1 MPPRIARSSVATA
14 NPKNVK
20 NKSKKRQL
28 DAYAIASHSAPDKL
42 RIRQHRLGET
52 IDDEPRQKR
61 RRLEDD
67 DEDSA
72 GEERID
78 SARRTQSRNV
88 NKRTG
93 TGAHGGLDEEDVE
106 YGSDSSGHEWTAGG
120 LASGESDE
128 EIDSDEAFGES
139 DEERFEGWSFRG
151 SKAGKSGKETK
162 QKPKRRQQDDD
173 QEMDLNESAE
183 EEEAGS
189 DDSFG
194 EEGVDL
200 ATMLDAED
208 EDVLGGKDKTKE
220 DFGEESASD
229 DEESEDADSES
240 SEDDEEPEEDDEER
254 HARLQDFVE
263 ALDAKPAE
271 DKDRIV
277 SGEDGGLTVDDL
289 LADTDLDKA
298 TLATFRPKKKSKA
311 PQTLKAPLP
320 KRQQDRIDREI
331 ATQKAK
337 EQLDRWRDTVI
348 QNRRAEFLQFP
359 LRNPDEADPIGKDK
373 FVATQDSAPRTD
385 LEQNIAKIMEESGMT
400 SKKEGKPAST
410 DDAEADLLKA
420 EELAT
425 NKLPVEE
432 VLRRRAD
439 LRRARE
445 LLFRE
450 EVKAKRIAK
459 IKSKSYRRVHRKE
472 KERQAE
478 KERALLDPEGLGI
491 EMDEDEK
498 ELADRRRAE
507 ARMGAKHKDSKWAR
521 SLKATNRDVW
531 DEGARES
538 AIDQARRQEELRKRV
553 AGRDV
558 ESGAEE
564 SEDDDEE
571 DDSDEDAGTLKQID
585 RQRGQDAAPEKGI
598 GAMKFMRDADERRR
612 KQNDEALGQMRRD
625 MAGEESEEDEDE
637 DIGRAIFGPASKED
651 KKSEPK
657 PKRPELEEGDLSEE
671 EEAVRGDGTDA
682 VQEKASGTQAQ
693 PKSIMK
699 KGGKAS
705 GPLAQAGVKD
715 RRARARDSEAAPVE
729 ESNPWLAGPSKGK
742 AKTNKTRGGDEATLV
757 SLAQLEKAAANEK
770 TKKPSNS
777 EAAATNGSSA
787 PSTDGWK
794 TVPYNNE
801 DAHSDQEEPDT
812 DPMLNAKQQKAA
824 LYARAFAGDDVQA
837 QFDTEK
843 ADLAAAEDEQEISTA
858 LPGWGSWTGSNLSKS
873 AKKQANRQ
881 RHNPLHKQKLAG
893 IKQDD
898 RKDKRLEN
906 VIVSERQERKGKKYL
921 APVLPHGFE
930 RGEEYERSLRLPLG
944 GEWGTKETVQ
954 RNTRPRVVVR
964 PGKVVEAMERPMV

>member
-67 DEDSA
+67 DEDSE

-88 NKRTG
+88 TKRTG

-139 DEERFEGWSFRG
+139 DEERFEGWTFRG
-151 SKAGKSGKETK
+151 SKGGKKSKSVAK
-162 QKPKRRQQDDD
+162 KRRQQDEDE
-173 QEMDLNESAE
+173 EMDLNESGE
-183 EEEAGS
+183 EDEEGS
-189 DDSFG
+189 EDSFG

-200 ATMLDAED
+200 ATMLDDED
-208 EDVLGGKDKTKE
+208 EDALGGNDKTK
-220 DFGEESASD
+220 DGLGEESASD

-240 SEDDEEPEEDDEER
+240 SEDDDQPEEDDEER

-263 ALDAKPAE
+263 ALDAKPSE
-271 DKDRIV
+271 EKDRIV
-277 SGEDGGLTVDDL
+277 SGEDGGLTVEDL

-359 LRNPDEADPIGKDK
+359 LKNPDEAEPIGKDK

-385 LEQNIAKIMEESGMT
+385 LEQSIAKIMEESGMT

-432 VLRRRAD
+432 VLRRRAE

-450 EVKAKRIAK
+450 EVKSKRIAK

-498 ELADRRRAE
+498 EIADRRRAE
-507 ARMGAKHKDSKWAR
+507 ARMGAKHKDSKWAK

-531 DEGARES
+531 DQGARES

-558 ESGAEE
+558 DSGAEE
-564 SEDDDEE
+564 SEDEDEE
-571 DDSDEDAGTLKQID
+571 VSDEDADTLKQLD
-585 RQRGQDAAPEKGI
+585 RLRSSQNVAPEKGI
-598 GAMKFMRDADERRR
+598 GAMKFMKDADERRR
-612 KQNDEALGQMRRD
+612 KENDEALGQIRRE
-625 MAGEESEEDEDE
+625 MGGEESEEED
-637 DIGRAIFGPASKED
+637 DDQDLGRAIFGPASKED
-651 KKSEPK
+651 KKPEPR
-657 PKRPELEEGDLSEE
+657 PKRPELEEGDLSDE
-671 EEAVRGDGTDA
+671 DGTSEPGKD
-682 VQEKASGTQAQ
+682 AQ
-693 PKSIMK
+693 PEIKESQPQPKGILKKS
-699 KGGKAS
+699 GKAS
-705 GPLAQAGVKD
+705 GPLAQNGVKD
-715 RRARARDSEAAPVE
+715 RRARAPQTEAPAVE
-729 ESNPWLAGPSKGK
+729 ESNPWLAGPTKGK
-742 AKTNKTRGGDEATLV
+742 SKTNKTRGGDDATLV
-757 SLAQLEKAAANEK
+757 SLAQPNKSSQKSEKQTTNK
-770 TKKPSNS
+770 S
-777 EAAATNGSSA
+777 AATNINGTSA

-794 TVPYNNE
+794 TVTYNHNE
-801 DAHSDQEEPDT
+801 PSDQESDT
-812 DPMLNAKQQKAA
+812 DPLVQAKDQKAA

-837 QFDTEK
+837 QFDADK
-843 ADLAAAEDEQEISTA
+843 ASLAAAEDEQEISTA
-858 LPGWGSWTGSNLSKS
+858 LPGWGSWTGANLSKS
-873 AKKQANRQ
+873 AKKAAARQ

-893 IKQDD
+893 IKADD

-930 RGEEYERSLRLPLG
+930 RKEEYERSLRLPLG

-954 RNTRPRVVVR
+954 RNTRPRVVVG